1 MSLIG
6 IFYSIASCLNY
17 TRFYI
22 RGQIN
27 LNYTFNVAFKV
38 SLKAKAIINGG
49 FIFQFHDAIH
59 SKILPTLLEMFFR
72 HFVRWK
78 SAFSTEIGIN
88 DVFFNFLHESSNRR
102 V

>member
-1 MSLIG
+1 MNLIG
-6 IFYSIASCLNY
+6 IFYSIVSCLNY

-59 SKILPTLLEMFFR
+59 SKSLPTLLEMFFR
-72 HFVRWK
+72 HFVRWMSSLTSYMK
-78 SAFSTEIGIN
+78 AVTVVFS
-88 DVFFNFLHESSNRR
+88 FSSLPF
-102 V
+102 